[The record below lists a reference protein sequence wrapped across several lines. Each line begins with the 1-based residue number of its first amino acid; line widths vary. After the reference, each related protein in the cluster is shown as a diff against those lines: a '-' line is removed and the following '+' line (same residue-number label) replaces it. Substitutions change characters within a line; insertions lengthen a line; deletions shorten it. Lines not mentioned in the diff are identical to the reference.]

1 MQLFQLIVNC
11 LGKVRAW
18 GRPGPKGLVRE
29 REESPSDCGGKD
41 TNFVQIGQ
49 MSVRYRCPDCIGSR
63 LSAPPVLFPP
73 GRLPADEGVFARRSV
88 AVVADDARGLDD
100 PVAGNEKHDGIV
112 SERRADRTLRPF
124 VSRLLR
130 QVGVGGQSAARNL
143 EQRVPYLELKCGSLQ
158 MQADRLG
165 VAPVP
170 AEDREG
176 PLLVRIGSPVVRG
189 VRKEASQPFEGFVPA
204 FVGEGQVADALGG
217 RGDDDFTER
226 CRSERVADFEA
237 GSAAFVFAGRHALDR
252 DEKVVQAARGREAR
266 FARRIEQRGAGL
278 RQDFFRV
285 FDTQEAG
292 ELFGGDAHPSLEH
305 ALEVAGAQVH
315 VVRHVAE
322 SGVRGAVQNQKFDG
336 RRDPFAV
343 EFLLGFHGAYRCV
356 FRSDSF
362 HESVPERQER
372 FRFQFEKPSFRC
384 QSAAVARQRT
394 VAADDAVAGD
404 EDRERVRAVRIGH
417 GPHGFRLADAA
428 GQLPV

>member
-1 MQLFQLIVNC
+1 MSLWAAAGSAAGRQIRKRPNRLQLFQLIVNC

-170 AEDREG
+170 PEDREG

-237 GSAAFVFAGRHALDR
+237 GSAAFVFAGVMPSIVTKRSCRRL
-252 DEKVVQAARGREAR
+252 VVERPASLAASNSEARVSVRIFFAYSTLRKRANCLGETPTRRWNMRWKWQGLRCTCPPRRRVRCARCGAESEIRWPPRSVRCRVPAGFSWGVSLRFSFGFISRKCPGTAGAVPIPVREA
-266 FARRIEQRGAGL
+266 I
-278 RQDFFRV
+278 V
-285 FDTQEAG
+285 
-292 ELFGGDAHPSLEH
+292 S
-305 ALEVAGAQVH
+305 
-315 VVRHVAE
+315 
-322 SGVRGAVQNQKFDG
+322 
-336 RRDPFAV
+336 
-343 EFLLGFHGAYRCV
+343 
-356 FRSDSF
+356 
-362 HESVPERQER
+362 
-372 FRFQFEKPSFRC
+372 
-384 QSAAVARQRT
+384 
-394 VAADDAVAGD
+394 
-404 EDRERVRAVRIGH
+404 
-417 GPHGFRLADAA
+417 
-428 GQLPV
+428 LPVRRRSPSANGRCR